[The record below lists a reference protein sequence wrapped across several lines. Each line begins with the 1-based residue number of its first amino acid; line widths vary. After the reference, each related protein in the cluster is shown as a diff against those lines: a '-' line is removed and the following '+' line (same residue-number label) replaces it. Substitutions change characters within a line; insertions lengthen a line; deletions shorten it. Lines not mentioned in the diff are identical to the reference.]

1 MLQRHELSVQQGC
14 CFTQRHFFTMSHLI
28 QGLLP
33 TLVLGI
39 GSLAAGQNPST
50 TPGPALPAAQCDG
63 ISTAAKSGR
72 QLSIHHA
79 AASGDEAVSE
89 GSADP
94 QTGTEAAEHLKL
106 SIHTTASDTP
116 PEAQGQF
123 CRRERPNQNAL
134 HTAAPPSRSN
144 ETSGTGESHPRPPV
158 AALTERVS
166 TDPPLALAQ
175 ASEPPPPAPDA
186 VPSQSAQTSQP
197 PAAVPIASVTNG
209 KVTIHASGEPLAEV
223 LEAVRT
229 VTGVKINMPADGDSE
244 PVFMNLGPTST
255 RDALVA
261 LVDGT
266 RFNYIIVGSP
276 TDLEHVSEVILS
288 TRSKSDEGS
297 TVATAGG
304 TPSVQPTLYGGQ
316 GYREDADA
324 AAIEPAIPNPATQ
337 PAEIP
342 TSVPAGIN
350 IQQLA
355 AQENK
360 SPGQVLDELQK
371 RQLEVLDQQAAAA
384 AAAQSQ
390 SPPQ

>member
-1 MLQRHELSVQQGC
+1 
-14 CFTQRHFFTMSHLI
+14 MSHLM

-33 TLVLGI
+33 SLVLGI
-39 GSLAAGQNPST
+39 GSLAGGQNPST
-50 TPGPALPAAQCDG
+50 APNPAQPAAQCDG
-63 ISTAAKSGR
+63 ISAAAKSGR

-79 AASGDEAVSE
+79 AASGDEAAVSDS
-89 GSADP
+89 SAEP

-106 SIHTTASDTP
+106 SIHATASDNTP
-116 PEAQGQF
+116 EVQGQF
-123 CRRERPNQNAL
+123 CRRERPSQNVL
-134 HTAAPPSRSN
+134 HPAAPPSRNN
-144 ETSGTGESHPRPPV
+144 ETSVTGESHPRPPV

-166 TDPPLALAQ
+166 PDLPVAIAQ
-175 ASEPPPPAPDA
+175 ASEPPPPAPNA
-186 VPSQSAQTSQP
+186 ATSQAAQTSQP
-197 PAAVPIASVTNG
+197 PAAVPIASAANG
-209 KVTIHASGEPLAEV
+209 KVTIHASGQPLAQV
-223 LEAVRT
+223 LEAVRA
-229 VTGVKINMPADGDSE
+229 VTGVKINVPADGDSE
-244 PVFMNLGPTST
+244 PVFMNLGPAST

-276 TDLEHVSEVILS
+276 TDSEHVSEVILS
-288 TRSKSDEGS
+288 TRSKSGEGS
-297 TVATAGG
+297 TVASAGAA
-304 TPSVQPTLYGGQ
+304 PSAEPTLYGGQ

-324 AAIEPAIPNPATQ
+324 AAIEPGIPNPATQ

-342 TSVPAGIN
+342 SSVPAGIN